1 MKNGYKRGVSIVE
14 VGFFTSDT
22 CFKEE
27 NGNLSLSRNMI
38 VDAEVVENPEFR
50 REQLLQFN
58 DYIASKIFEAWG
70 PITDQ
75 TGCEVEVLP
84 FVELKGDSK
93 TNKLSVTLTATA
105 FKVIGKEA
113 GNVLTQH

>member
-1 MKNGYKRGVSIVE
+1 MQSAYRKGVSIVE

-22 CFKEE
+22 CYKEK

-38 VDAEVVENPEFR
+38 VDADVVENPEFR

-58 DYIASKIFEAWG
+58 DYIASKIYEVWG
-70 PITDQ
+70 PITDE

-93 TNKLSVTLTATA
+93 TSKLSVTLTATV
-105 FKVIGKEA
+105 FKARRKEVT
-113 GNVLTQH
+113 NVLTQH